1 MKVNGIIA
9 EFNPFHN
16 GHKYLLEEALRQTG
30 ADMTIVAM
38 SGNFVQRGAPAL
50 LDKHARTEMALKC
63 GADLVLEIPTV
74 YAVSS
79 ADGFATGGVSLLHR
93 LGVVTHLCFGS
104 ECGEVDILKNIA
116 RILLSEPEEFA
127 DALRSNLR
135 QGFSYPI
142 ARTQALLQY
151 DPSLSSS
158 RNVLSS
164 PNNILG
170 IEYLKAI
177 ERLSSSLTPVTIRR
191 MGDGYHDRLPGEAR
205 CSALTIRHALYAG
218 CDSSFLH
225 AHMPADAADL
235 LTEHLSHT
243 PVKRRNDVSSSL
255 YYKLVS
261 EKDSGFDKY
270 LDVSPD
276 LSARICNKLNEF
288 QSFDSFCD
296 LLKTKE
302 LTYTRISRCL
312 LHILLNITKED
323 VSLYRSM
330 DYVPYA
336 RVLGFRRKSSQLLGD
351 IKERSAIPLV
361 TKLADAE
368 KILTPD
374 TYSMLKQDLMAS
386 QLYYGLDACCSDK
399 PPINEYTIPL
409 VII

>member
-16 GHKYLLEEALRQTG
+16 GHKYLLEEALRQTE

-50 LDKHARTEMALKC
+50 LDKHARAEMALKC

-79 ADGFATGGVSLLHR
+79 AEGFATGGVSLLHR

-104 ECGEVDILKNIA
+104 ECGEIDILKNIA

-170 IEYLKAI
+170 IEYIKAI
-177 ERLSSSLTPVTIRR
+177 DRLSSSLTPVTVRR

-261 EKDSGFDKY
+261 EKESGFDKY
-270 LDVSPD
+270 LDVSTD

-323 VSLYRSM
+323 MSLYRSM

-336 RVLGFRRKSSQLLGD
+336 RVLGFRKKSSQLLGD
-351 IKERSAIPLV
+351 IKDRSAIPLV

-368 KILTPD
+368 KNLTPD
-374 TYSMLKQDLMAS
+374 AYSMLKQDLMAS
-386 QLYYGLDACCSDK
+386 QLYYGLDACSGDK

>member
-151 DPSLSSS
+151 
-158 RNVLSS
+158 
-164 PNNILG
+164 
-170 IEYLKAI
+170 
-177 ERLSSSLTPVTIRR
+177 
-191 MGDGYHDRLPGEAR
+191 
-205 CSALTIRHALYAG
+205 
-218 CDSSFLH
+218 F
-225 AHMPADAADL
+225 
-235 LTEHLSHT
+235 
-243 PVKRRNDVSSSL
+243 
-255 YYKLVS
+255 
-261 EKDSGFDKY
+261 SG
-270 LDVSPD
+270 
-276 LSARICNKLNEF
+276 
-288 QSFDSFCD
+288 
-296 LLKTKE
+296 
-302 LTYTRISRCL
+302 
-312 LHILLNITKED
+312 
-323 VSLYRSM
+323 
-330 DYVPYA
+330 
-336 RVLGFRRKSSQLLGD
+336 
-351 IKERSAIPLV
+351 
-361 TKLADAE
+361 
-368 KILTPD
+368 
-374 TYSMLKQDLMAS
+374 
-386 QLYYGLDACCSDK
+386 
-399 PPINEYTIPL
+399 
-409 VII
+409 